1 MRRQYPDR
9 LDLFLPT
16 LAWFFRIAPG
26 IPRLHLSVPSC
37 QQSLTSGYGSI
48 GAQSDAAGKVPSLM
62 DIHGGGQTASRG
74 TVEQMGA
81 NGYACISINSI
92 HH

>member
-16 LAWFFRIAPG
+16 LVWFFRIAPA
-26 IPRLHLSVPSC
+26 IPRHHLSVPSW
-37 QQSLTSGYGSI
+37 QQSLTSVYGCI
-48 GAQSDAAGKVPSLM
+48 GAQSDAVGKVPSLM

-74 TVEQMGA
+74 NVEQMVA